1 MRNDHSNRNKD
12 NGNNHNKSTLRRLGI
27 VLFLFVLIL
36 GCATA
41 FAHPMG
47 NFSVNHYS
55 KIKIGQQSI
64 EIQYLI
70 DMAEIPTFQESRQFD
85 LTPKAD
91 DSNAVR
97 YLDRQEQLFKE
108 GLSLESDGQ
117 SVRLET
123 LSRQIVFS
131 DGAGGLPTMKIGFV
145 FRGQPGVSTGGHKL
159 SYIDN
164 NFPGRSGWKEIV
176 VLGDGV
182 AIVDSS
188 APASDRSHELSNYS
202 SDALNSPPQQLSA
215 LADFRTPPKGSEP
228 QLSSAAIRT
237 TSSRAIPPPRPSA
250 HQKSAPSLPLQRQRR
265 SSGVTTSGVIA
276 SRVITSGAITLSD
289 PSAQSS
295 PRSMAAS
302 TVSPLSLTTRAQN
315 TPRSRFTELILT
327 QGKLSFWVLFSAAL
341 IAAGLG
347 ALHALEPGHGK
358 TIVAAYL
365 VGSRGTAR
373 HAVLLGIVVTAAH
386 TAGVYLLG
394 VLTLYASRYIVPEQL
409 YPWLGA
415 ISGLSIAALGI
426 FIFLRHW
433 TGETGEHSHAPGEKH
448 SHWFVSMFKQATFKS
463 TPTEPANRTAVSTDT
478 KPVEHAL
485 SLRELCLLGI
495 TGGIV
500 PCPAALVVLL
510 SAFSLHRIG
519 FGLFLITAFS
529 LGLAAVLVTVGLMMV
544 YAKRVMSTRLR
555 TGNTALRFLPILSSA
570 FMILL
575 GLGITASAVAS
586 VHIGNGLLSQD
597 FLSHHFLSHD
607 FLSKD
612 KLVPFVTVILL
623 GLFLGMRH
631 STDADHVVAVSTIV
645 SRQRSIGSS
654 ATIGLLWG
662 LGHTITIF
670 LVGCAIIIFGVVIP
684 PRLGLSMEFCVA
696 LMLVSLGV
704 LNLTGV
710 MRRLTERLTPI
721 KEPSATSQSM
731 VSLCSYSTATRKRT
745 PRFFSRMQLRLDR
758 TIGDRTIGKIGLYQ
772 TIRPLIVGLVHGL
785 AGSAAVAL
793 LVLSTIKS
801 PLWSTAYLL
810 VFGFGTMV
818 GMMFMTAA
826 ISVPLVYTGKRF
838 SRVNRH
844 LAAISGLASMAF
856 GMFLVYHIGF
866 VDGLF
871 TSQVH
876 WIPQ

>member
-1 MRNDHSNRNKD
+1 MRTNNNNNDND
-12 NGNNHNKSTLRRLGI
+12 NDKSSYRRAGI
-27 VLFLFVLIL
+27 VLLFVLML
-36 GCATA
+36 SSATS

-64 EIQYLI
+64 EIRYLI
-70 DMAEIPTFQESRQFD
+70 DMAEIPTFQEIRQSDF
-85 LTPKAD
+85 TPRAD
-91 DSNAVR
+91 DPRTAR
-97 YLDRQEQLFKE
+97 YLDRQEQLLKE
-108 GLSLESDGQ
+108 GLLLESDGHA
-117 SVRLET
+117 VRLDT
-123 LSRQIVFS
+123 ISCQVVFS

-145 FRGQPGVSTGGHKL
+145 FRGKLDVTTGAHKL
-159 SYIDN
+159 SYVDN
-164 NFPGRSGWKEIV
+164 NFPGRTGWKEIV

-182 AIVDSS
+182 AILNSS
-188 APASDRSHELSNYS
+188 ALGSDRSQELTNYS

-215 LADFRTPPKGSEP
+215 LVSFRTSLSEP
-228 QLSSAAIRT
+228 EKHASARVVGCSSSGTIPHGTSAAHQGPAHPPAYQGHGRSRAAITSSDLRAEHSSA
-237 TSSRAIPPPRPSA
+237 
-250 HQKSAPSLPLQRQRR
+250 
-265 SSGVTTSGVIA
+265 SGVAV
-276 SRVITSGAITLSD
+276 
-289 PSAQSS
+289 P
-295 PRSMAAS
+295 
-302 TVSPLSLTTRAQN
+302 TVAPLSLTAPAQN
-315 TPRSRFTELILT
+315 TPRSRFTELIST
-327 QGKLSFWVLFSAAL
+327 QSKLSFWVLLSAAL

-373 HAVLLGIVVTAAH
+373 HAVLLGMIVTAAH

-394 VLTLYASRYIVPEQL
+394 ALTLYASRYIVPEQL

-415 ISGLSIAALGI
+415 ISGLSVAGLGI
-426 FIFLRHW
+426 FIFLRQW
-433 TGETGEHSHAPGEKH
+433 TGETREHSHAPGEKH
-448 SHWFVSMFKQATFKS
+448 SHWFLSMFKQATAM
-463 TPTEPANRTAVSTDT
+463 EPANRVAISADS
-478 KPVEHAL
+478 KPVERVL
-485 SLRELCLLGI
+485 SLRELCMLGI

-529 LGLAAVLVTVGLMMV
+529 FGLATVLVIVGLTMI
-544 YAKRVMSTRLR
+544 YAKSVMASRLHA
-555 TGNTALRFLPILSSA
+555 GNTALRYLPFLSSA
-570 FMILL
+570 FMVVL
-575 GLGITASAVAS
+575 GAGITASAVAS
-586 VHIGNGLLSQD
+586 VQIWHGL
-597 FLSHHFLSHD
+597 LSHD

-631 STDADHVVAVSTIV
+631 STDPDHVVAVSTIV
-645 SRQRSIGSS
+645 SRQGSIRSSV
-654 ATIGLLWG
+654 TIGLLWG
-662 LGHTITIF
+662 LGHTLTIF
-670 LVGCAIIIFGVVIP
+670 LVGSAIIIFGVVIP

-696 LMLVSLGV
+696 LMLILLGV

-710 MRRLTERLTPI
+710 VPWITERLTSRKSVP
-721 KEPSATSQSM
+721 ATPQPA
-731 VSLCSYSTATRKRT
+731 VSVYRISENPGKTNQRVSGSIGL
-745 PRFFSRMQLRLDR
+745 FLDR
-758 TIGDRTIGKIGLYQ
+758 TIGKLGLYQ
-772 TIRPLIVGLVHGL
+772 TIRPLVVGLVHGL

-818 GMMFMTAA
+818 GMMLMTAA
-826 ISVPLVYTGKRF
+826 ISIPLVYTGKKF
-838 SRVNRH
+838 LKINGH
-844 LAAISGLASMAF
+844 LTAISGFASMAF
-856 GMFLVYHIGF
+856 GIFLVYHIGF

-871 TSQVH
+871 RAQTR

>member
-1 MRNDHSNRNKD
+1 MRSSNAKD
-12 NGNNHNKSTLRRLGI
+12 NDSDRSSHRWAGS
-27 VLFLFVLIL
+27 VLLFVLL
-36 GCATA
+36 LSSATS

-55 KIKIGQQSI
+55 RIKIGQRSI
-64 EIQYLI
+64 EIRYLI
-70 DMAEIPTFQESRQFD
+70 DMAEIPTFQEVRQSDF
-85 LTPKAD
+85 TAKAD
-91 DSNAVR
+91 DPSTSR
-97 YLDRQEQLFKE
+97 YLDRQEQLLKE
-108 GLSLESDGQ
+108 GLRLEGDGRV
-117 SVRLET
+117 VRLDT
-123 LSRQIVFS
+123 ISRHVAFA

-145 FRGQPGVSTGGHKL
+145 FRGKLDVTAGAHKL
-159 SYIDN
+159 FYFDN
-164 NFPGRSGWKEIV
+164 NFPGRTGWKEIV
-176 VLGDGV
+176 VLGDRV
-182 AIVDSS
+182 AILDSS
-188 APASDRSHELSNYS
+188 APGTDRSQELTNYS

-215 LADFRTPPKGSEP
+215 LVGFRISLSEP
-228 QLSSAAIRT
+228 ERSSSTGVIGTSSTGMTPRGAKTAHRSSALQST
-237 TSSRAIPPPRPSA
+237 N
-250 HQKSAPSLPLQRQRR
+250 QRQRR
-265 SSGVTTSGVIA
+265 PSSATSSGVTTS
-276 SRVITSGAITLSD
+276 SD
-289 PSAQSS
+289 LNDAQSTAGGV
-295 PRSMAAS
+295 AAP
-302 TVSPLSLTTRAQN
+302 TVAPMPLATHAQN
-315 TPRSRFTELILT
+315 TPRSRFTELIST

-347 ALHALEPGHGK
+347 AIHALEPGHGK

-394 VLTLYASRYIVPEQL
+394 ALTLYASRYIVPEQL

-415 ISGLSIAALGI
+415 ISGLSVAGLGI

-433 TGETGEHSHAPGEKH
+433 TGETGEHSHAPGEQH
-448 SHWFVSMFKQATFKS
+448 SHWFLSMFKQATA
-463 TPTEPANRTAVSTDT
+463 TELSNRVAIHAGS
-478 KPVEHAL
+478 KPVERVL
-485 SLRELCLLGI
+485 SLRELSLLGI

-529 LGLAAVLVTVGLMMV
+529 FGLAAVLVIVGLTMV
-544 YAKRVMSTRLR
+544 YAKNLMSSRLQA
-555 TGNTALRFLPILSSA
+555 GNTALRYLPFLSSA
-570 FMILL
+570 FMVVL
-575 GLGITASAVAS
+575 GVGITASAVAS
-586 VHIGNGLLSQD
+586 VQMWHGLLS
-597 FLSHHFLSHD
+597 HD
-607 FLSKD
+607 VLSKD

-631 STDADHVVAVSTIV
+631 STDPDHVVAVSTIV
-645 SRQRSIGSS
+645 SRQGSIRSS

-662 LGHTITIF
+662 LGHTLTIF
-670 LVGCAIIIFGVVIP
+670 LVGSAIIIFGVVIP

-696 LMLVSLGV
+696 LMLILLGV

-710 MRRLTERLTPI
+710 MRWITERLTLMKNVPA
-721 KEPSATSQSM
+721 PPQRAVSVYRTSENPGKTNQR
-731 VSLCSYSTATRKRT
+731 VSGSIEL
-745 PRFFSRMQLRLDR
+745 FLDR
-758 TIGDRTIGKIGLYQ
+758 TIGKLGLYQ
-772 TIRPLIVGLVHGL
+772 TIRPLVVGLVHGL

-818 GMMFMTAA
+818 GMMLMTAA
-826 ISVPLVYTGKRF
+826 ISIPLVYTGKRF
-838 SRVNRH
+838 FKVNWH
-844 LAAISGLASMAF
+844 LTAISGFASMAF
-856 GMFLVYHIGF
+856 GIFLVYHIGF

-871 TSQVH
+871 RAQAR